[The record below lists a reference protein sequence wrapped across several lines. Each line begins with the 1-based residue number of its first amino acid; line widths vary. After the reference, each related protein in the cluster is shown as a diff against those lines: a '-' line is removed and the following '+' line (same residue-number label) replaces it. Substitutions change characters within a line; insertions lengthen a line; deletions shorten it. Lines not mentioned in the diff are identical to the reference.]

1 MAADRQKTMQNV
13 WELRGISK
21 RMTERRAKLIQKL
34 AKDSGC
40 KLVLDVG
47 CAEGY
52 VTSYLAEI
60 PAIVVGID
68 VDPAYLHLAKQ
79 KLSNAS
85 FINASFEN
93 MPFRDGIFD
102 SIIILEVLEH
112 LFEAEVTKGLVETFR
127 LIKKDGSL
135 FISVPYKETIR
146 YVTCTNCKNL
156 TSAHPSGHL
165 RSLDDQVVA
174 SLLPQGLRLFTKIHM
189 PNTVRVSCTRLLCV
203 LPISLW
209 LKVNNFLGLVR
220 RKGYWI
226 ILHYSK
232 T

>member
-1 MAADRQKTMQNV
+1 MAADRQKTVQNV

-34 AKDSGC
+34 VKKSGC

-68 VDPAYLHLAKQ
+68 VDPAYLRLARQ

-112 LFEAEVTKGLVETFR
+112 LFEAEVAKGLIET
-127 LIKKDGSL
+127 
-135 FISVPYKETIR
+135 VPYKETIR
-146 YVTCTNCKNL
+146 YVTCTSCKNL

-226 ILHYSK
+226 ILQYSK

>member
-34 AKDSGC
+34 VKDSGC

-52 VTSYLAEI
+52 VTSYLSKI

-68 VDPAYLHLAKQ
+68 VDPAYLRLAKQ
-79 KLSNAS
+79 KLLNAS

-112 LFEAEVTKGLVETFR
+112 LFEAEVGKGLVETFR

-174 SLLPQGLRLFTKIHM
+174 SLLPQGLQLFTKIHM
-189 PNTVRVSCTRLLCV
+189 PNTVRVSSHQVIVC
-203 LPISLW
+203 PAYFSMA
-209 LKVNNFLGLVR
+209 K
-220 RKGYWI
+220 
-226 ILHYSK
+226 S
-232 T
+232 